1 MARKRNADNS
11 AGSDA
16 IPQRVDDAA
25 RKLMNQ
31 TDGPSRGYVPP
42 RNQQPQGGRQQVPSG
57 YYSGQTPPQQN
68 SSFYTGQQQPLNG
81 GQRGYIV
88 HAQNQGKKKKT
99 RKKHPVLLTIF
110 LLLLTCAIGTGAYFS
125 ITNRIRTRK
134 INDKVEAYNNL
145 FCPGVYVDGISLGGM
160 TPEQA
165 LNSVNSQIQQRHD
178 AWKVQLTY
186 NNQQVLEIN
195 ADMMGFSVDTQS
207 VLYQA
212 WTKGHTGDNEQRYAE
227 MLQLEETPY
236 NDYTAQPDG
245 NTNVIDEKL
254 MQIKEAIDKPA
265 ADAAMTQFD
274 PNLDYPFVITE
285 EEYGRNLDIE
295 PIRQKLYQMVS
306 TMESGTVELIPDTVV
321 PSVLRSDLILNY
333 KVRGYATTE
342 ISKHSEENRNN
353 NIRLAFDYI
362 NTYGSVIEPN
372 GTFSFNKVVGKRTPE
387 RGFYPA
393 TEYVYGEHEE
403 GYGGGVCQAS
413 TTLYQAA
420 VRAGMKILER
430 RPHSD
435 SVSYTEYGKDATV
448 YWSEYRGGKKIDFS
462 FKNTSEA
469 PIYIVAHVKTIPATK
484 KEKKKLI
491 CEVTIYGRDMGN
503 ISYDMETVEEVI
515 PCMLKPVPVADKE
528 LVSKAKDG
536 CNVDCYLVEYTNGV
550 ETSRTKMYR
559 DRYEP
564 RAERYYD
571 PNAKK

>member
-1 MARKRNADNS
+1 MARKKKTDTTANN
-11 AGSDA
+11 GA

-25 RKLMNQ
+25 RNMIHQ
-31 TDGPSRGYVPP
+31 AAGPSRGYVPQ
-42 RNQQPQGGRQQVPSG
+42 RNPQPQSGWQQVPPG
-57 YYSGQTPPQQN
+57 YYPGQTPQQN
-68 SSFYTGQQQPLNG
+68 NAYYTGQQQPLNG
-81 GQRGYIV
+81 AQRGYIV
-88 HAQNQGKKKKT
+88 PAGHKGKDKKP
-99 RKKHPVLLTIF
+99 RKRHPVLLI
-110 LLLLTCAIGTGAYFS
+110 LLLIMVAGAIGTGAYFS
-125 ITNRIRTRK
+125 ITNQLRIRK

-145 FCPGVYVDGISLGGM
+145 FCPGVYVDGINLGGM

-186 NNQQVLEIN
+186 NEQQVLEID

-245 NTNVIDEKL
+245 NTHVIDEKL
-254 MQIKEAIDKPA
+254 LQIKQAIDKPA
-265 ADAAMTQFD
+265 VNAAMTQFD
-274 PNLDYPFVITE
+274 PNLDYPFVFTE

-306 TMESGTVELIPDTVV
+306 TMESGTVELIPDVVSPTVF
-321 PSVLRSDLILNY
+321 RSDLILNY

-342 ISKHSEENRNN
+342 ISRHSEENRNN

-362 NTYGSVIEPN
+362 NSYGSIIEPN
-372 GTFSFNKVVGKRTPE
+372 ATFSFNKVVGKRTPE

-420 VRAGMKILER
+420 VRAGMQILER

-435 SVSYTEYGKDATV
+435 SVTYTEYGKDATV
-448 YWSEYRGGKKIDFS
+448 YWSEFRGGKKIDFS
-462 FKNTSEA
+462 FRNTSDA
-469 PIYIVAHVKTIPATK
+469 PIYIVAHVKTIPATR

-491 CEVTIYGRDMGN
+491 CEVTIYGKDMGN
-503 ISYDMETVEEVI
+503 ISYDMVTVEEAI
-515 PCMLKPVPVADKE
+515 PCTLNPVPVGDRD
-528 LVSKAKDG
+528 LVAKAKDG
-536 CNVDCYLVEYTNGV
+536 CNVDCYLVGYTNGV
-550 ETSRTKMYR
+550 ETSRKKMYR

-571 PNAKK
+571 PSAKK

>member
-11 AGSDA
+11 TANSG
-16 IPQRVDDAA
+16 IPQRVEDAA
-25 RKLMNQ
+25 RNMMNHSV
-31 TDGPSRGYVPP
+31 GPSRGYVPQ
-42 RNQQPQGGRQQVPSG
+42 RNPQPQDGWQQVPPG
-57 YYSGQTPPQQN
+57 YYPGQMPPQQN
-68 SSFYTGQQQPLNG
+68 SAYYTGQQQPLNG

-88 HAQNQGKKKKT
+88 PAGSQGKQKKP
-99 RKKHPVLLTIF
+99 RKKHPVLLAIF
-110 LLLLTCAIGTGAYFS
+110 LILLAGGIGTGAYFS
-125 ITNRIRTRK
+125 ITSQLRTRK

-145 FCPGVYVDGISLGGM
+145 FCPGVYVDGIHLGGM

-186 NNQQVLEIN
+186 NDQQVLEIN
-195 ADMMGFSVDTQS
+195 ADMMGFNVDTQS

-212 WTKGHTGDNEQRYAE
+212 WAKGHTGDNEQRYAE

-245 NTNVIDEKL
+245 NTHVIDEKL

-265 ADAAMTQFD
+265 VNAAMTQFD
-274 PNLDYPFVITE
+274 PNQEYPFVFTD

-306 TMESGTVELIPDTVV
+306 TMESGSVELIPDVVAPTVF
-321 PSVLRSDLILNY
+321 RSDLIMNY

-342 ISKHSEENRNN
+342 ISRHSEENRNN

-362 NTYGSVIEPN
+362 NSYGSMIEPN

-420 VRAGMKILER
+420 VRAGMQILER

-435 SVSYTEYGKDATV
+435 SVTYTEYGKDATV
-448 YWSEYRGGKKIDFS
+448 YWSEFRGGKKIDFS
-462 FKNTSEA
+462 FRNTSDA

-491 CEVTIYGRDMGN
+491 CEVTIYGKDMGS
-503 ISYDMETVEEVI
+503 ISYDMVTVEEVI
-515 PCMLKPVPVADKE
+515 PCTLNPVPVGDRD
-528 LVSKAKDG
+528 LVAKAKDG

-550 ETSRTKMYR
+550 ETSRKKMYR

-571 PNAKK
+571 PSAKK

>member
-1 MARKRNADNS
+1 MAGRRKSDNS
-11 AGSDA
+11 TAGN

-25 RKLMNQ
+25 RNMMMNHAA
-31 TDGPSRGYVPP
+31 GPSRGYVPP
-42 RNQQPQGGRQQVPSG
+42 RNPQPQGSWQQAPNG
-57 YYSGQTPPQQN
+57 YGNGQSYPRN
-68 SSFYTGQQQPLNG
+68 NIYYTGQQQPFNG
-81 GQRGYIV
+81 SQRGYIV
-88 HAQNQGKKKKT
+88 PSGNRGKQKKQH
-99 RKKHPVLLTIF
+99 KKHPVLLA
-110 LLLLTCAIGTGAYFS
+110 LTLILIVAAAGTGAYFS
-125 ITNRIRTRK
+125 ITNHIRIRNMTE
-134 INDKVEAYNNL
+134 KVEAYNNL
-145 FCPGVYVDGISLGGM
+145 FCPGVYVDGIHLGGM
-160 TPEQA
+160 TAEQA
-165 LNSVNSQIQQRHD
+165 TNSVNSQIQQRHD

-186 NNQQVLEIN
+186 NGQDVLEIN

-207 VLYQA
+207 VLYRA
-212 WTKGHTGDNEQRYAE
+212 WQQGKEGDIEQRYAA
-227 MLQLEETPY
+227 MLQLEQTPY

-245 NTNVIDEKL
+245 NTHVIDEKL
-254 MQIKEAIDKPA
+254 MQIKAAIDKPA
-265 ADAAMTQFD
+265 VNAEMTAFD
-274 PNLDYPFVITE
+274 PNQDYPFVITE

-306 TMESGTVELIPDTVV
+306 TMESGTVELIPDITTPAVF
-321 PSVLRSDLILNY
+321 RSDLIMNY

-342 ISKHSEENRNN
+342 ISRHSEENRNN

-362 NTYGSVIEPN
+362 NSYGSVIQPN

-420 VRAGMKILER
+420 VRAGMQILER

-448 YWSEYRGGKKIDFS
+448 YWSEFRGGKKIDFS
-462 FKNTSEA
+462 FRNTSDA

-491 CEVTIYGRDMGN
+491 CEVTIYGKDMGN
-503 ISYDMETVEEVI
+503 ITYDMETVEEPI
-515 PCMLKPVPVADKE
+515 PCTLNPVPVADRD
-528 LVSKAKDG
+528 LVAKAKDG
-536 CNVDCYLVEYTNGV
+536 CNVDCYLVEYTNGA
-550 ETSRTKMYR
+550 ETSRKKMYR

-571 PNAKK
+571 PSAKK

>member
-1 MARKRNADNS
+1 MARKADKNANNS
-11 AGSDA
+11 A
-16 IPQRVDDAA
+16 IPQRVEDAA
-25 RKLMNQ
+25 RNMMSH
-31 TDGPSRGYVPP
+31 TAGPSRGYVPQRP
-42 RNQQPQGGRQQVPSG
+42 QQPQGDWQQFPNG
-57 YYSGQTPPQQN
+57 YYYPGQMPPQEN
-68 SSFYTGQQQPLNG
+68 AYYTGQQQPLNG

-88 HAQNQGKKKKT
+88 PAGNQGKTNKH
-99 RKKHPVLLTIF
+99 RKKHPVLLAIF
-110 LLLLTCAIGTGAYFS
+110 LILLAGALGTGAYFS
-125 ITNRIRTRK
+125 ITTQMRTRK
-134 INDKVEAYNNL
+134 INDKVEAYNNY
-145 FCPGVYVDGISLGGM
+145 FCPGVYVDGINLGGM

-186 NNQQVLEIN
+186 NDQQVLEIN

-212 WTKGHTGDNEQRYAE
+212 WAKGHTGDNEQRYAE
-227 MLQLEETPY
+227 MLQLEEEPY

-245 NTNVIDEKL
+245 NTHVIDEKL
-254 MQIKEAIDKPA
+254 MQIKSAIDKPA
-265 ADAAMTQFD
+265 VNAAMTQFD
-274 PNLDYPFVITE
+274 PNLDYPFVFTE
-285 EEYGRNLDIE
+285 EEYGRSLDIE

-306 TMESGTVELIPDTVV
+306 TMESGMVELVPEIVPPTVF
-321 PSVLRSDLILNY
+321 RSDLIMNY

-342 ISKHSEENRNN
+342 ISRHSEENRNN
-353 NIRLAFDYI
+353 NIRLAFEYI
-362 NTYGSVIEPN
+362 NSYGSVIEPN
-372 GTFSFNKVVGKRTPE
+372 ATFSFNKVVGKRTPE
-387 RGFYPA
+387 RGFFPA

-420 VRAGMKILER
+420 VRAGMQILER

-448 YWSEYRGGKKIDFS
+448 YWSEFRGGKKIDFS
-462 FKNTSEA
+462 FRNTSDA

-491 CEVTIYGRDMGN
+491 CEVTIYGKDMGN
-503 ISYDMETVEEVI
+503 ITYDIDTVEEVI
-515 PCMLKPVPVADKE
+515 PCTLNPVPVADKE
-528 LVSKAKDG
+528 LVAKAKDG
-536 CNVDCYLVEYTNGV
+536 CNVDCYFVEYTNGV
-550 ETSRTKMYR
+550 ETSRKKMYR

-571 PNAKK
+571 PSAKK